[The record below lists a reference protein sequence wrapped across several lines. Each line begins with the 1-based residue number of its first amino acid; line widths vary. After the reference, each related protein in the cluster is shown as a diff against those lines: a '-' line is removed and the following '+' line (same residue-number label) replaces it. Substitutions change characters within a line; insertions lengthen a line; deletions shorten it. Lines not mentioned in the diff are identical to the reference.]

1 MRAVSVI
8 RGGMLPL
15 PRANVDTDQIMPKQ
29 FLKRVERTGYGQ
41 YLFWD
46 WKRGADGQP
55 DPEFPFNQS
64 RYRNAKVLVAGPNF
78 GSGSSREHAPWGL
91 QDWGLEAIIAPSLAD
106 IFSTNCTK
114 IGLLPIQ
121 LSSREVEILTGLAQG
136 QPDSEITIDLKRQTV
151 RAPGLSTRFEI
162 DPFTKWRMLN
172 GYDDIGLTLR
182 HTAEID
188 SFESTR
194 SPHLPSL
201 RREHA
206 EKDGD
211 GMVPTPRPGALLPHL
226 APPGPSSAPS

>member
-8 RGGMLPL
+8 RGTMLPL

-46 WKRGADGQP
+46 WKRGSDGEP
-55 DPEFPFNQS
+55 DPDFPFNQP

-106 IFSTNCTK
+106 IFRTNCTK

-121 LSSREVEILTGLAQG
+121 LSSPEVDILTGLAQDR
-136 QPDSEITIDLKRQTV
+136 PDTPIVIDLQTQTV
-151 RAPGLSTRFEI
+151 EARGLSTRFEI

-188 SFESTR
+188 TFESSR
-194 SPHLPSL
+194 PAHLPTLS
-201 RREHA
+201 R
-206 EKDGD
+206 
-211 GMVPTPRPGALLPHL
+211 
-226 APPGPSSAPS
+226 